1 MKKLMLLLFVAN
13 AAIAYAQNTNDSTVH
28 LNEVTVTGRSI
39 IQKVDRTLII
49 PTKSARRNAYNAYDM
64 MFKMVIPHL
73 QVNAMTKDISANGGA
88 VQLRINGIKA
98 TQAEVAALLP
108 KEIIRIE
115 LIENPGKRYGDE
127 ELGAV
132 VDIIVRKRED
142 GGLMNLQ
149 TMNSPHVPF
158 GENNLMA
165 KYHHGKT
172 QWGLNYSF
180 NYRDAKNCWTDKS
193 EDFFLQDQHIHRE
206 QQGVNDRVNWYEQ
219 NIDLSYNLSAPD
231 RYTFNAVWRNNL
243 KDVPHQNET
252 SIINDLITAR
262 QLMNSHKYSPA
273 LELYYQRILP
283 SQQTLTFNLTGT
295 LIHNEMTRRYT
306 EQIHSDTQL
315 ADFLTDVDEHK
326 RSIIGEAI
334 YDKRYKTVV
343 FSAGLRHYQ
352 MYDRNEYAGTN
363 PVTSRMNQMRS
374 SAFAEMQGAWHKINY
389 VLSAGIT
396 RSFFKENDVSR
407 SYCSFSP
414 TLRLA
419 FVPHRDGY
427 LSYRF
432 STDPQIPTLSAL
444 TDVEQRIDT
453 IQLMRGNPNL
463 HTYNVYHQTLNY
475 SYNKN
480 KLLLMFNANYDYYNN
495 CIMESVIA
503 EADKLVMMQDNQK
516 SYQTLQIS
524 TMAALRGLDIFGMKD
539 FLTLSLEGGFARYW
553 SYGHTY
559 THTYSDFY
567 YNLQF
572 NMNYKAF
579 ALMGQFSKNR
589 NTLLGETIYKGENQ
603 TAILGVWTH
612 KRLQIGLGML
622 FPFTNNYKTGRERV
636 SSVAPY
642 TSWNYVKETGRLAV
656 IRLNYNFEFGKSYR
670 ASQKRISNSDDES
683 GMLYE
688 TTLCRL

>member
-1 MKKLMLLLFVAN
+1 
-13 AAIAYAQNTNDSTVH
+13 
-28 LNEVTVTGRSI
+28 
-39 IQKVDRTLII
+39 
-49 PTKSARRNAYNAYDM
+49 
-64 MFKMVIPHL
+64 
-73 QVNAMTKDISANGGA
+73 
-88 VQLRINGIKA
+88 
-98 TQAEVAALLP
+98 
-108 KEIIRIE
+108 
-115 LIENPGKRYGDE
+115 
-127 ELGAV
+127 
-132 VDIIVRKRED
+132 
-142 GGLMNLQ
+142 
-149 TMNSPHVPF
+149 
-158 GENNLMA
+158 
-165 KYHHGKT
+165 
-172 QWGLNYSF
+172 
-180 NYRDAKNCWTDKS
+180 
-193 EDFFLQDQHIHRE
+193 
-206 QQGVNDRVNWYEQ
+206 
-219 NIDLSYNLSAPD
+219 
-231 RYTFNAVWRNNL
+231 
-243 KDVPHQNET
+243 
-252 SIINDLITAR
+252 
-262 QLMNSHKYSPA
+262 
-273 LELYYQRILP
+273 
-283 SQQTLTFNLTGT
+283 
-295 LIHNEMTRRYT
+295 
-306 EQIHSDTQL
+306 
-315 ADFLTDVDEHK
+315 
-326 RSIIGEAI
+326 
-334 YDKRYKTVV
+334 
-343 FSAGLRHYQ
+343 

-396 RSFFKENDVSR
+396 RSFFKENDMSH
-407 SYCSFSP
+407 SYYSFSP

-516 SYQTLQIS
+516 CYQTLLVS

-559 THTYSDFY
+559 THTYSNFY

-612 KRLQIGLGML
+612 KRLQVGLGML

-683 GMLYE
+683 GMLN
-688 TTLCRL
+688 TQK